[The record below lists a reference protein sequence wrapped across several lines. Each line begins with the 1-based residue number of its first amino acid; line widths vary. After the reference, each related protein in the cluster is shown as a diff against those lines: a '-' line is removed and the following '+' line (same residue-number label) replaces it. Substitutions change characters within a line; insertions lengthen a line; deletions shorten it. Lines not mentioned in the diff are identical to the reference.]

1 MHGKQGYDRL
11 WDSTG
16 IQRKRE
22 PIDGSTMFHSTK
34 QPPFFSIPMLY
45 RVWIQIIRL
54 QKNDVLHLVV
64 LSLDGCWQFAILTG
78 PVRFELSVHAVWLEA
93 KGNSMKKDK
102 EDMRKSYKRSDFLTL
117 ERGKFY
123 AEVAKGTSVVLL
135 EPAIAKAFPTSQAVN
150 EALSE
155 LLALTE
161 KTARMTRRSTK
172 TRAKVENTD

>member
-1 MHGKQGYDRL
+1 
-11 WDSTG
+11 
-16 IQRKRE
+16 
-22 PIDGSTMFHSTK
+22 
-34 QPPFFSIPMLY
+34 
-45 RVWIQIIRL
+45 
-54 QKNDVLHLVV
+54 
-64 LSLDGCWQFAILTG
+64 
-78 PVRFELSVHAVWLEA
+78 
-93 KGNSMKKDK
+93 MKKDK

-161 KTARMTRRSTK
+161 KTARITRRS
-172 TRAKVENTD
+172 AKARVKVVGTD